1 MLGDRGIDH
10 APRAELLQQALRDLV
25 GALIFRDLFAHHE
38 HVAVAPHLL
47 GHRIAQ
53 RFADGLGD
61 HLGAG
66 RDFRIGLGDGRRPG
80 WVGGAEIIG
89 LPSPTGERDSAT
101 SF

>member
-1 MLGDRGIDH
+1 MLGDGGIDH
-10 APRAELLQQALRDLV
+10 APRAEFLQQPLRDLV

-47 GHRIAQ
+47 GHCVAQ

-66 RDFRIGLGDGRRPG
+66 RDFRIGFGDGGRRRLCLGLRPG
-80 WVGGAEIIG
+80 RLRLGFGG
-89 LPSPTGERDSAT
+89 RC
-101 SF
+101 